1 MKKPAL
7 KPYVQLKK
15 VGRTKRPYFRLTWRE
30 NGKRREK
37 FIPLPL
43 DMDSPEFDTAYWSI
57 RAGTSTAVKPPE
69 KDTWADLIREYR
81 THPKYIT
88 LAASTRRSYDRIIED
103 ILENN
108 GHKAVRS
115 MTRAH
120 VRAIQR
126 KYSKTPRKADWYL
139 QVLSLLL
146 NFAIKSIDWDIEN
159 IVAGMDHFGKQRQF
173 LPWPDWLIEKL
184 DTAPPVVRT
193 TAELILGTGQRPNAA
208 IEMRRD
214 HFSGNWMQVLDEK
227 ADARITVYA
236 PRGLLSYIDTLPITG
251 THLLP
256 RNQTQAL
263 GYSAVEKTFR
273 AWRATL
279 GPEARRYSLHGL
291 RKLAIIRLA
300 EAHCTD
306 AEIQAITNQSLA
318 TIQYYREMA
327 NRKTLSKSAM
337 ELLDQANQN
346 R

>member
-1 MKKPAL
+1 MKRPL
-7 KPYVQLKK
+7 KPYVQLKT
-15 VGRTKRPYFRLTWRE
+15 VGGKKRPYYRLTWRE

-57 RAGTSTAVKPPE
+57 RAGTSTAIKPPE
-69 KDTWADLIREYR
+69 KDTWADLIRAYR
-81 THPKYIT
+81 SHPKYLK
-88 LAASTRRSYDRIIED
+88 LAVSTRRSYDRIIED
-103 ILENN
+103 ILEKN

-120 VRAIQR
+120 VRAIQM

-146 NFAIKSIDWDIEN
+146 NFAQKSIDWDIAN
-159 IVAGMDHFGKQRQF
+159 VVANMDHFGTQRQF
-173 LPWPDWLIEKL
+173 LPWPDWLIAKL

-214 HFSGNWMQVLDEK
+214 HFSGDWMQVLDEK
-227 ADARITVYA
+227 ANARITVYA
-236 PRGLLSYIDTLPITG
+236 PRCLLAYVDTLPISG
-251 THLLP
+251 KHLLP
-256 RNQTQAL
+256 SNQTQPL

-279 GPEARRYSLHGL
+279 DPEARNYSLHGL

-300 EAHCTD
+300 EAGCTD
-306 AEIQAITNQSLA
+306 AQIQAITNQSLE
-318 TIQYYREMA
+318 TIQYYRELA
-327 NRKTLSKSAM
+327 NRKILSKAGM
-337 ELLDQANQN
+337 ELLDQAHKKL
-346 R
+346 